1 MKRFVLHIYDFLS
14 AHRGLAVT
22 LLLVLLGLCALS
34 ALRMDYEEDISAFL
48 PQSEESKRYS
58 EVYNRLGQDRMA
70 VFFEARDTA
79 ETDPYRLMDAMTA
92 FGEIWAEADTAS
104 LVPDLRV
111 STDSDAVEEVFGF
124 IRGNWPYFLTEADYA
139 RMDSLLAFPGYVHE
153 RMEENRRSFYSMAS
167 GFASTYFRSD
177 PLGLFSPVLKRLEAL
192 NPSTRSRVE
201 DGFLFT
207 GDGNTGVVLF
217 NSPFGGSESGRNA
230 ELVDLLGAV
239 KARTEAEF
247 PDIAVTSTGGP
258 EVAVGNASRIKK
270 DSFLALALAAILICI
285 VLWLSYKRFADVF
298 WILVSILSGAL
309 FALGIIALF
318 KSSVSLIV
326 LGIGSMIIGI
336 AVNYPLHYVDHLK
349 YQPDKRKALAEQVN
363 PLLVGNITTVGAFLS
378 LLLLKADALH
388 DFGFI
393 GAMMLVGTILFV
405 LVFLPVFVPASSRPR
420 TTLKLDLDRHINLSP
435 KARKAVFAGFLVV
448 TVLLGWLST
457 KVSFDADM
465 HHINYMTPEQSR
477 GFALLEGMGAS
488 RDGASTVYVVA
499 TGATAEEA
507 LQCNEALQALVE
519 AGGSTGSPTGLT
531 GSSTGLTGLG
541 TFLPSKK
548 EQAVR
553 LARWNAF
560 LEEHPDLSDRII
572 DEGLKADF
580 TAHAFQPF
588 FDLLD
593 RDLTVQ
599 DVDYFG
605 PVTKTLG
612 QAMYLPGDDKVQVV
626 NYLRTDEIPGQAGND
641 GGSVMAG
648 NDGSSVMAGH
658 DRPSLE
664 KVAALRT
671 RLPEGAFAFTTEDV
685 SGTLVRLLSEDFDRI
700 GLLCSLIVFFFL
712 WLSFGRLELSI
723 ASFLPLAVGWVW
735 ILGTMRL
742 FGLQF
747 NIVNIILATFIFG
760 QGDDY
765 TIFMTEG
772 LMYEYAT
779 GKKILR
785 SFKNAVV
792 LSALIMFIGIGA
804 LVVAKHPA
812 LRSLAEVTVIGMF
825 TVVVMAY
832 YLPPLVFRF
841 LTRKKGEPR
850 KVAWT
855 LGRSLRTGYIFVV
868 FLLAMLGL
876 SVWAFFLFL
885 GGTTP
890 RKQERYRNALM
901 KTARLALKAIPGCP
915 YTYSNPYG
923 EDFSKPAVYI
933 CNHQSHL
940 DVLAILALHPK
951 VILMTNEW
959 VWNSPFYGYLIR
971 KAEFYP
977 VMEGLEKNLEHM
989 KDLVARGYSIV
1000 IFPEGTRSPDCRI
1013 QRFHRGAFL
1022 SARELGLPVLPLYI
1036 HGFGYALPKKDFLL
1050 RKAGLY
1056 MEVGKRFEVSEGDL
1070 AAFTREVRHRY
1081 QAEYARIRRERETAA
1096 YNAIYV
1102 RYQYLYK
1109 GHDADVECRRVLTPE
1124 TIARVDSLTGTE
1136 FTVPEAGCGV
1146 YALLVALTHP
1156 DMQVTAYEEDEEK
1169 YLTAVRC
1176 AGVPE
1181 NLTYIC
1187 GKCENS

>member
-1 MKRFVLHIYDFLS
+1 MKRIILHIYDFLS
-14 AHRGLAVT
+14 ARKGLAV
-22 LLLVLLGLCALS
+22 VLLAVLIGLCALS

-92 FGEIWAEADTAS
+92 FGGIWADADTAR

-111 STDSDAVEEVFGF
+111 STDADAVETVFGF
-124 IRGNWPYFLTEADYA
+124 IRENWPYFLTEADYA
-139 RMDSLLAFPGYVHE
+139 RMDTLLALPGYVHD
-153 RMEENRRSFYSMAS
+153 RMEENRRSFYSLAS

-207 GDGNTGVVLF
+207 GDGRTGVVLF

-230 ELVDLLGAV
+230 ELVALLQTV

-405 LVFLPVFVPASSRPR
+405 LVFLPVFVPEATRPR
-420 TTLKLDLDRHINLSP
+420 TTLKLDLDRHIHLSP
-435 KARKAVFAGFLVV
+435 KARKAVFAGFLVL
-448 TVLLGWLST
+448 TALLGWLST

-488 RDGASTVYVVA
+488 RDGSSTVYVVA

-507 LQCNEALQALVE
+507 LQVNESLPLEGA
-519 AGGSTGSPTGLT
+519 
-531 GSSTGLTGLG
+531 TGLG
-541 TFLPSKK
+541 AFLPSRK

-560 LEEHPDLSDRII
+560 LERHPDLSDRII

-599 DVDYFG
+599 EVDYFA
-605 PVTKTLG
+605 PITETIG
-612 QAMYLPGDDKVQVV
+612 QAMYLPGEGKVQVV
-626 NYLRTDEIPGQAGND
+626 NYLRTDVE
-641 GGSVMAG
+641 
-648 NDGSSVMAGH
+648 
-658 DRPSLE
+658 
-664 KVAALRT
+664 ALRA

-712 WLSFGRLELSI
+712 WLSFGRLELSL

-779 GKKILR
+779 GKRILR

-804 LVVAKHPA
+804 LVVARHPA

-876 SVWAFFLFL
+876 SVWTFFLFL
-885 GGTTP
+885 GGRTQ

-923 EDFSKPAVYI
+923 EDFSKPAMYI

-951 VILMTNEW
+951 LILMTNEW

-989 KDLVARGYSIV
+989 KDLTARGYSIV

-1056 MEVGKRFEVSEGDL
+1056 MEVGERFEVPEGDL

-1096 YNAIYV
+1096 YNAVYV

-1109 GHDADVECRRVLTPE
+1109 GHDADAECRRVLIPE
-1124 TIARVDSLTGTE
+1124 TIARVDALTGTE
-1136 FTVPEAGCGV
+1136 LTIPEAGCGV

-1156 DMQVTAYEEDEEK
+1156 EMQVRAYEEDEDK

-1176 AGVPE
+1176 AGVPD

-1187 GKCENS
+1187 GKE

>member
-1 MKRFVLHIYDFLS
+1 MKRIILHIYDFLS
-14 AHRGLAVT
+14 ARKGLAV
-22 LLLVLLGLCALS
+22 VLLAVLIGLCALS

-79 ETDPYRLMDAMTA
+79 DADPYRLMDAMTA
-92 FGEIWAEADTAS
+92 FGGIWADADTAR

-111 STDSDAVEEVFGF
+111 STDADAVETVFGF
-124 IRGNWPYFLTEADYA
+124 IRENWPYFLTEADYA
-139 RMDSLLAFPGYVHE
+139 RMDSLLALPGYVHD
-153 RMEENRRSFYSMAS
+153 RMEENRRSFYSLAS

-207 GDGNTGVVLF
+207 GDGRTGVVLF

-230 ELVDLLGAV
+230 ELVALLQTV

-405 LVFLPVFVPASSRPR
+405 LVFLPVFVPEATRPR
-420 TTLKLDLDRHINLSP
+420 TTLKLDLDRHIHLSP
-435 KARKAVFAGFLVV
+435 KARKAVFAGFLVL
-448 TVLLGWLST
+448 TALLGWLST

-488 RDGASTVYVVA
+488 RDGSSTVYVVA
-499 TGATAEEA
+499 TGATVEEA
-507 LQCNEALQALVE
+507 LQVNESLPLEGA
-519 AGGSTGSPTGLT
+519 
-531 GSSTGLTGLG
+531 TGLG
-541 TFLPSKK
+541 AFLPSRK

-560 LEEHPDLSDRII
+560 LERHPDLSDRII

-580 TAHAFQPF
+580 TAHAFQSF

-599 DVDYFG
+599 EVDYFA
-605 PVTKTLG
+605 PITETIG
-612 QAMYLPGDDKVQVV
+612 QAMYLPGEGKVQLV
-626 NYLRTDEIPGQAGND
+626 NYLRTDVE
-641 GGSVMAG
+641 
-648 NDGSSVMAGH
+648 
-658 DRPSLE
+658 
-664 KVAALRT
+664 ALRA

-712 WLSFGRLELSI
+712 WLSFGRLELSL

-742 FGLQF
+742 FCLQF

-779 GKKILR
+779 GKRILR

-804 LVVAKHPA
+804 LVVARHPA

-876 SVWAFFLFL
+876 SVWTFFLFL
-885 GGTTP
+885 GGRTQ
-890 RKQERYRNALM
+890 RKQDRYRNALM

-923 EDFSKPAVYI
+923 EDFSKPAMYI

-951 VILMTNEW
+951 LILMTNEW

-989 KDLVARGYSIV
+989 KDLTARGYSIV

-1056 MEVGKRFEVSEGDL
+1056 MEVGKRFEVPEGDL

-1096 YNAIYV
+1096 YNAVYV

-1109 GHDADVECRRVLTPE
+1109 GHDADAECRRVLIPE
-1124 TIARVDSLTGTE
+1124 TIARVDALTGTE
-1136 FTVPEAGCGV
+1136 LTIPEAGCGV

-1156 DMQVTAYEEDEEK
+1156 EMQVRAYEEDEDK

-1176 AGVPE
+1176 AGVPD

-1187 GKCENS
+1187 GKV

>member
-1 MKRFVLHIYDFLS
+1 MKRIILHIYDFLS
-14 AHRGLAVT
+14 ARKGLAV
-22 LLLVLLGLCALS
+22 VLLAVLIGLCALS

-79 ETDPYRLMDAMTA
+79 DTDPYRLMDAMTA
-92 FGEIWAEADTAS
+92 FGGIWADADTVR

-111 STDSDAVEEVFGF
+111 STDADAVETVFGF
-124 IRGNWPYFLTEADYA
+124 IRENWPYFLTEADYA
-139 RMDSLLAFPGYVHE
+139 RMDSLLALPGYVHD
-153 RMEENRRSFYSMAS
+153 RMEENRRSFYSLAS

-207 GDGNTGVVLF
+207 GDGRTGVVLF

-230 ELVDLLGAV
+230 ELVALLQTV

-405 LVFLPVFVPASSRPR
+405 LVFLPVFVPEATRPR
-420 TTLKLDLDRHINLSP
+420 TTLKLDLDRHIHLSQ
-435 KARKAVFAGFLVV
+435 KARKAVFAGFLVL
-448 TVLLGWLST
+448 TALLGWLST

-488 RDGASTVYVVA
+488 RDGTSTVYVVA

-507 LQCNEALQALVE
+507 LQVNESLPLEGA
-519 AGGSTGSPTGLT
+519 
-531 GSSTGLTGLG
+531 TGLG
-541 TFLPSKK
+541 AFLPSRK

-560 LEEHPDLSDRII
+560 LERHPDLSDRII

-599 DVDYFG
+599 EVDYFA
-605 PVTKTLG
+605 PITETIG
-612 QAMYLPGDDKVQVV
+612 QAMYLPGEGKVQLV
-626 NYLRTDEIPGQAGND
+626 NYLRTDVE
-641 GGSVMAG
+641 
-648 NDGSSVMAGH
+648 
-658 DRPSLE
+658 
-664 KVAALRT
+664 ALRA

-712 WLSFGRLELSI
+712 WLSFGRLELSL

-779 GKKILR
+779 GKRILR

-804 LVVAKHPA
+804 LVVARHPA

-876 SVWAFFLFL
+876 SVWTFFLFQ
-885 GGTTP
+885 GGRTQ

-923 EDFSKPAVYI
+923 EDFSKPAMYI

-951 VILMTNEW
+951 LILMTNEW

-989 KDLVARGYSIV
+989 KDLTARGYSIV

-1056 MEVGKRFEVSEGDL
+1056 MEVGKRFEVPEGDL

-1096 YNAIYV
+1096 YNAVYV

-1109 GHDADVECRRVLTPE
+1109 GHDADAECRRVLIPE
-1124 TIARVDSLTGTE
+1124 TIARVDALTGTE
-1136 FTVPEAGCGV
+1136 LTIPEAGCGV

-1156 DMQVTAYEEDEEK
+1156 EMQVRAYEEDEDK

-1176 AGVPE
+1176 AGVPD

-1187 GKCENS
+1187 GKE

>member
-1 MKRFVLHIYDFLS
+1 MKDWVLHIYDYLS
-14 AHRGLAVT
+14 GHRRMAA
-22 LLLVLLGLCALS
+22 LLLVILLALSVLS
-34 ALRMDYEEDISAFL
+34 ALRLDFQEDISAFL
-48 PQSEESKRYS
+48 PQSEESRRYS
-58 EVYNRLGQDRMA
+58 EVYERLGGQEKMA
-70 VFFEARDTA
+70 VFFEGA
-79 ETDPYRLMDAMTA
+79 ESDVLKDAMTA
-92 FGEIWAEADTAS
+92 FEEEWTDADAAG
-104 LVPDLRV
+104 LVPDLRATQDGGRV
-111 STDSDAVEEVFGF
+111 RDVFDF
-124 IRGNWPYFLTEADYA
+124 ISGNWPYFLLEEDYV
-139 RMDSLLAFPGYVHE
+139 RMDSLLSRPGYIGDK
-153 RMEENRRSFYSMAS
+153 MAENAESLYSAVSGISSRFLRSNPVGLFTPVLGRLQGMNPAS
-167 GFASTYFRSD
+167 GSTLD
-177 PLGLFSPVLKRLEAL
+177 
-192 NPSTRSRVE
+192 

-207 GDGNTGVVLF
+207 PDGETGVVLF
-217 NSPFGGSESGRNA
+217 DSPFGSSESARNG
-230 ELVDLLGAV
+230 ELVDLLDHV
-239 KARTEAEF
+239 KARTMEAF
-247 PDIAVTSTGGP
+247 PEVKVTSTGGP

-270 DSFLALALAAILICI
+270 DSILALALAALLICI
-285 VLWLSYKRFADVF
+285 ILWLSYKRFADVF
-298 WILVSILSGAL
+298 WILVTILSGAL
-309 FALGIIALF
+309 FSLGIIALF
-318 KSSVSLIV
+318 KSSVSIIV

-405 LVFLPVFVPASSRPR
+405 LVFLPVSIPAASRPR
-420 TTLKLDLDRHINLSP
+420 TTLKLDLDRHIDLSP

-448 TVLLGWLST
+448 TALLGWLST

-507 LQCNEALQALVE
+507 LQVNESLPLEGV
-519 AGGSTGSPTGLT
+519 S
-531 GSSTGLTGLG
+531 GLG

-605 PVTKTLG
+605 PVTTTLG

-626 NYLRTDEIPGQAGND
+626 NYLRTDEI
-641 GGSVMAG
+641 SRL
-648 NDGSSVMAGH
+648 
-658 DRPSLE
+658 RPSDSARNDRDTALSI
-664 KVAALRT
+664 LRT
-671 RLPEGAFAFTTEDV
+671 RLPEGAFAFTAEDV

-876 SVWAFFLFL
+876 SVWTFFLFL
-885 GGTTP
+885 GGKTQ
-890 RKQERYRNALM
+890 RKQERFRNALM

-951 VILMTNEW
+951 AILMTNEW

-1056 MEVGKRFEVSEGDL
+1056 LEVGKRFEVPEGDI

-1081 QAEYARIRRERETAA
+1081 LDEYARIRRERETAA
-1096 YNAIYV
+1096 YNAVYV

-1124 TIARVDSLTGTE
+1124 TIARVDALTGGTL
-1136 FTVPEAGCGV
+1136 TVPEAGCGV

-1187 GKCENS
+1187 EKCENP

>member
-1 MKRFVLHIYDFLS
+1 MKRIILHIYDFLS
-14 AHRGLAVT
+14 ARKGLAV
-22 LLLVLLGLCALS
+22 VLLAVLIALCALS

-92 FGEIWAEADTAS
+92 FGGIWADADTAR

-111 STDSDAVEEVFGF
+111 STDADAVETVFGF
-124 IRGNWPYFLTEADYA
+124 IRENWPYFLTEADYA
-139 RMDSLLAFPGYVHE
+139 RMDSLLALPGYVHD
-153 RMEENRRSFYSMAS
+153 RMEENRRSFYSLAS

-207 GDGNTGVVLF
+207 GDGSTGVVLF

-230 ELVDLLGAV
+230 ELVALLQTV

-405 LVFLPVFVPASSRPR
+405 LVFLPVFVPEATRPR
-420 TTLKLDLDRHINLSP
+420 TTLKLDLDRHIHLSQ
-435 KARKAVFAGFLVV
+435 KARKAVFAGFLVL
-448 TVLLGWLST
+448 TALLGWLST

-488 RDGASTVYVVA
+488 RDGSSTVYVVA

-507 LQCNEALQALVE
+507 LQVNESLPLEGA
-519 AGGSTGSPTGLT
+519 
-531 GSSTGLTGLG
+531 TGLG
-541 TFLPSKK
+541 AFLPSRK

-560 LEEHPDLSDRII
+560 LERHPDLSDRII

-599 DVDYFG
+599 EVDYFA
-605 PVTKTLG
+605 PITETIG
-612 QAMYLPGDDKVQVV
+612 QAMYLPGEGKVQLV
-626 NYLRTDEIPGQAGND
+626 NYLRTDVE
-641 GGSVMAG
+641 
-648 NDGSSVMAGH
+648 
-658 DRPSLE
+658 
-664 KVAALRT
+664 ALRA

-712 WLSFGRLELSI
+712 WLSFGRLELSL

-779 GKKILR
+779 GKRILR

-804 LVVAKHPA
+804 LVVARHPA

-876 SVWAFFLFL
+876 SVWTFFLFL
-885 GGTTP
+885 GGRTQ

-923 EDFSKPAVYI
+923 EDFSKPAMYI

-951 VILMTNEW
+951 LILMTNEW

-989 KDLVARGYSIV
+989 KDLTARGYSIV

-1056 MEVGKRFEVSEGDL
+1056 MEVGKRFEVPEGDL

-1096 YNAIYV
+1096 YTAVYV

-1109 GHDADVECRRVLTPE
+1109 GHDADAECRRVLIPE
-1124 TIARVDSLTGTE
+1124 TIARVDALTGTE
-1136 FTVPEAGCGV
+1136 LTIPEAGCGV

-1156 DMQVTAYEEDEEK
+1156 EMQVRAYEEDEDK

-1176 AGVPE
+1176 AGVPD

-1187 GKCENS
+1187 GKE

>member
-1 MKRFVLHIYDFLS
+1 MKRIILHIYDFLS
-14 AHRGLAVT
+14 ARKGLAV
-22 LLLVLLGLCALS
+22 VLLAVLIGLCALS

-92 FGEIWAEADTAS
+92 FGGIWADADTAR

-111 STDSDAVEEVFGF
+111 STDADAVETVFGF
-124 IRGNWPYFLTEADYA
+124 IRENWPYFLTEADYA
-139 RMDSLLAFPGYVHE
+139 RMDSLLALPGYVHD
-153 RMEENRRSFYSMAS
+153 RMEENRRSFYSLAS

-207 GDGNTGVVLF
+207 GDGRTGVVLF

-230 ELVDLLGAV
+230 ELVALLQTV

-405 LVFLPVFVPASSRPR
+405 LVFLPVFVPEATRPR
-420 TTLKLDLDRHINLSP
+420 TTLKLDLDRHIHLSP
-435 KARKAVFAGFLVV
+435 KARKAVFAGFMVL
-448 TVLLGWLST
+448 TALLGWLST

-488 RDGASTVYVVA
+488 RDGSSTVYVVA

-507 LQCNEALQALVE
+507 LQVNESLPLEGA
-519 AGGSTGSPTGLT
+519 
-531 GSSTGLTGLG
+531 TGLG
-541 TFLPSKK
+541 AFLPSRK

-560 LEEHPDLSDRII
+560 LERHPDLSDRII

-599 DVDYFG
+599 EVDYFA
-605 PVTKTLG
+605 PITETIG
-612 QAMYLPGDDKVQVV
+612 QAMYLPGEGKVQLV
-626 NYLRTDEIPGQAGND
+626 NYLRTDVE
-641 GGSVMAG
+641 
-648 NDGSSVMAGH
+648 
-658 DRPSLE
+658 
-664 KVAALRT
+664 ALRA

-712 WLSFGRLELSI
+712 WLSFGRLELSL

-804 LVVAKHPA
+804 LVVARHPA

-876 SVWAFFLFL
+876 SVWTFFLFL
-885 GGTTP
+885 GGRTQ

-923 EDFSKPAVYI
+923 EDFSKPAMYI

-951 VILMTNEW
+951 LILMTNEW

-989 KDLVARGYSIV
+989 KDLTARGYSIV

-1056 MEVGKRFEVSEGDL
+1056 MEVGKRFEVPEGDL
-1070 AAFTREVRHRY
+1070 AAFTREFRHRY

-1096 YNAIYV
+1096 YNAVYV

-1109 GHDADVECRRVLTPE
+1109 GHDADAECRRVLIPE
-1124 TIARVDSLTGTE
+1124 TIARVDALTGTE
-1136 FTVPEAGCGV
+1136 LTIPEAGCGV

-1156 DMQVTAYEEDEEK
+1156 EMQVRAYEEDEDK

-1176 AGVPE
+1176 AGVPD

-1187 GKCENS
+1187 GKV

>member
-1 MKRFVLHIYDFLS
+1 MKRIILHIYDFLS
-14 AHRGLAVT
+14 ARKGLAV
-22 LLLVLLGLCALS
+22 VLLAVLIGLCALS

-79 ETDPYRLMDAMTA
+79 DADPYRLMDAMTA
-92 FGEIWAEADTAS
+92 FGGIWADADTAR

-111 STDSDAVEEVFGF
+111 STDADAVETVFGF
-124 IRGNWPYFLTEADYA
+124 IRENWPYFLTEADYA
-139 RMDSLLAFPGYVHE
+139 RMDSLLALPGYVHD
-153 RMEENRRSFYSMAS
+153 RMEENRRSFYSLAS

-177 PLGLFSPVLKRLEAL
+177 PLGLFSPVLKRLEVL

-207 GDGNTGVVLF
+207 GDGRTGVVLF

-230 ELVDLLGAV
+230 ELVALLQTV

-405 LVFLPVFVPASSRPR
+405 LVFLPVFVPEATRPR
-420 TTLKLDLDRHINLSP
+420 TTLKLDLDRHIHLSP
-435 KARKAVFAGFLVV
+435 KARKAVFAGFLVL
-448 TVLLGWLST
+448 TALLGWLST

-488 RDGASTVYVVA
+488 RDGSSTVYVVA

-507 LQCNEALQALVE
+507 LQVNESLPLEGA
-519 AGGSTGSPTGLT
+519 
-531 GSSTGLTGLG
+531 TGLG
-541 TFLPSKK
+541 AFLPSRK

-560 LEEHPDLSDRII
+560 LERHPDLSDRII

-599 DVDYFG
+599 EVDYFA
-605 PVTKTLG
+605 PITETIG
-612 QAMYLPGDDKVQVV
+612 QAMYLPGEGKVQVV
-626 NYLRTDEIPGQAGND
+626 NYLRTDVE
-641 GGSVMAG
+641 
-648 NDGSSVMAGH
+648 
-658 DRPSLE
+658 
-664 KVAALRT
+664 ALRA

-712 WLSFGRLELSI
+712 WLSFGRLELSL

-779 GKKILR
+779 GKRILR

-804 LVVAKHPA
+804 LVVARHPA

-876 SVWAFFLFL
+876 SVWTFFLFL
-885 GGTTP
+885 GGRTQ

-923 EDFSKPAVYI
+923 EDFSKPAMYI

-951 VILMTNEW
+951 LILMTNEW

-989 KDLVARGYSIV
+989 KDLTARGYSIV

-1056 MEVGKRFEVSEGDL
+1056 MEVGKRFEVPEGDL

-1096 YNAIYV
+1096 YTAVYV

-1109 GHDADVECRRVLTPE
+1109 GHDADAECRRVLIPE
-1124 TIARVDSLTGTE
+1124 TIARVDALTGTE
-1136 FTVPEAGCGV
+1136 LTIPEAGCGV

-1156 DMQVTAYEEDEEK
+1156 EMQVRAYEEDEDK

-1176 AGVPE
+1176 AGVPD

-1187 GKCENS
+1187 GKV

>member
-1 MKRFVLHIYDFLS
+1 MKRIILHIYDFLS
-14 AHRGLAVT
+14 ARKGLAV
-22 LLLVLLGLCALS
+22 VLLAVLIGLCALS

-92 FGEIWAEADTAS
+92 FGGIWADADTAR

-111 STDSDAVEEVFGF
+111 STDADAVETVFGF
-124 IRGNWPYFLTEADYA
+124 IRENWPYFLTEADYA
-139 RMDSLLAFPGYVHE
+139 RMDSLLALPGYVHD
-153 RMEENRRSFYSMAS
+153 RMEENRRSFYSLAS

-192 NPSTRSRVE
+192 NSSTRSRVE

-207 GDGNTGVVLF
+207 GDGRTGVVLF

-230 ELVDLLGAV
+230 ELVALLQTV

-405 LVFLPVFVPASSRPR
+405 LVFLPVFVPEATRPR
-420 TTLKLDLDRHINLSP
+420 TTLKLDLDRHIHLSP
-435 KARKAVFAGFLVV
+435 KARKAVFAGFLVL
-448 TVLLGWLST
+448 TALLGWLST

-488 RDGASTVYVVA
+488 RDGSSTVYVVA

-507 LQCNEALQALVE
+507 LQVNESLPLEGA
-519 AGGSTGSPTGLT
+519 
-531 GSSTGLTGLG
+531 TGLG
-541 TFLPSKK
+541 AFLPSRK

-560 LEEHPDLSDRII
+560 LERHPDLSDRII

-599 DVDYFG
+599 EVDYFG
-605 PVTKTLG
+605 PVTETLG

-626 NYLRTDEIPGQAGND
+626 NYLKTDVE
-641 GGSVMAG
+641 
-648 NDGSSVMAGH
+648 
-658 DRPSLE
+658 E
-664 KVAALRT
+664 LRAT
-671 RLPEGAFAFTTEDV
+671 LPEGAFAFTAEDV

-723 ASFLPLAVGWVW
+723 ASFLPLAVGWIW

-804 LVVAKHPA
+804 LVVARHPA

-876 SVWAFFLFL
+876 SVWTFFLFL
-885 GGTTP
+885 GGRTQ

-923 EDFSKPAVYI
+923 EDFSKPAMYI

-951 VILMTNEW
+951 LILMTNEW

-989 KDLVARGYSIV
+989 KDLTARGYSIV

-1056 MEVGKRFEVSEGDL
+1056 MEVGKRFEVPEGDL

-1096 YNAIYV
+1096 YTAVYV

-1109 GHDADVECRRVLTPE
+1109 GHDADAECRRVLIPE
-1124 TIARVDSLTGTE
+1124 TIARVDALTGTE
-1136 FTVPEAGCGV
+1136 LTIPEAGCGV

-1156 DMQVTAYEEDEEK
+1156 EMQVRAYEEDEDK

-1176 AGVPE
+1176 AGVPD

-1187 GKCENS
+1187 GKE